1 MRIVPYTPHY
11 RQAWNA
17 LCDKSDDAWFWHTR
31 DWFDYAG
38 AILGP
43 AVMADASFL
52 VTEGEAV
59 LAIAPGMAIAGLD
72 QQPARLGLADQP
84 VPWPAYSP
92 QLGAQQRLEAERLV
106 FAEYQNAALRLDL
119 GRIELFGVVLANSFR
134 RSRFPLANL
143 PLRYGYVGAVFDTQ
157 VIDLTQPVESLWR
170 NVRKGHK
177 SAIKAGQKGFS
188 IRHWLGDVSDE
199 DFRAYQE
206 LHALAAGRVTRSQAT
221 FDAMRLWIRNGA
233 ALLAGAHHEGRW
245 IGFVYVLLYRGGAFY
260 ASACNHPELA
270 LGLPVG
276 HALLWE
282 AIVRCREAGI
292 ELLEMG
298 LQTYPS
304 HAATAES
311 DKLISIARFKRGFGG
326 FPMPRYHAHL
336 AIDSSHNTSD

>member
-1 MRIVPYTPHY
+1 M
-11 RQAWNA
+11 
-17 LCDKSDDAWFWHTR
+17 CDSSDDAWFWHTR
-31 DWFDYAG
+31 DWFDYAH

-52 VTEGEAV
+52 VIEGEAV

-84 VPWPAYSP
+84 VPWPAFSP
-92 QLGAQQRLEAERLV
+92 QLGAQQRLAAERMV
-106 FAEYQNAALRLDL
+106 FAEYRNAALRLDL

-134 RSRFPLANL
+134 RSGFPPANL
-143 PLRYGYVGAVFDTQ
+143 PLRYGYDSTVFDTH

-170 NVRKGHK
+170 DVRKGHK
-177 SAIKAGQKGFS
+177 SAIKTGQKSFS
-188 IRHWLGDVSDE
+188 IRRWLGDICDE

-221 FDAMRLWIRNGA
+221 FDAMRLWIRNGT
-233 ALLAGAHHEGRW
+233 ALLVGARNEDRW

-270 LGLPVG
+270 SGLPVG

-304 HAATAES
+304 QAATAES
-311 DKLISIARFKRGFGG
+311 DKLISISRFKRGFGG

-336 AIDSSHNTSD
+336 AIDSSRNTSD